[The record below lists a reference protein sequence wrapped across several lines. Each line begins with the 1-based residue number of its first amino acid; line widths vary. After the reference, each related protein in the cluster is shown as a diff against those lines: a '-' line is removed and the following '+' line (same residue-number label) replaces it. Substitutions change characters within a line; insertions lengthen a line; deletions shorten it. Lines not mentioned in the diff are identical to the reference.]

1 MHFSE
6 RQVNGVSIIDL
17 SGDAKLPAEN
27 PTALRERVVALLL
40 RGERRILL
48 NFADMQHMDS
58 SCLGEIVESYKIAA
72 SNGGLIK
79 LAHVGAH
86 LQNLLH
92 TTSLDKIFE
101 TYETESQAIAS
112 FGKTPPPEPMRTV
125 LSTGSLWS
133 DE

>member
-1 MHFSE
+1 MQFRE
-6 RQVNGVSIIDL
+6 RQVSGVWIIDI
-17 SGDAKLPAEN
+17 SGDVTLPDN

-48 NFADMQHMDS
+48 NFANLQHMDS
-58 SCLGEIVESYKIAA
+58 SCLGEIVESYKTAA

-79 LAHVGAH
+79 LAHVGPH

-92 TTSLDKIFE
+92 TTSLDKVLE
-101 TYETESQAIAS
+101 SYETEAQAIAS
-112 FGKTPPPEPMRTV
+112 FSDTPPAEPMRTV